1 MILSHTLRISHSG
14 ASSATQPVRKRAQSL
29 DPPALQLH
37 RADEMGVFCNE
48 YDTCTQP
55 VFIREETLEGGMS
68 KPNRY
73 RTDKDDDRET
83 EPSRKGH
90 HGLALLILIL
100 LAGVVVWFWLARDPE
115 AREEFSN
122 RMASLR
128 ESAINLAA
136 DLMSR
141 TTTPPSPPDVG
152 AVAGNSLPGAPPK
165 YRSPIETP
173 AELDEALAEQRPV
186 QPGGAEV
193 RGPVAPGEQVPP
205 DAGRKDDQVV
215 RIAFIDDLAS
225 WLVSHY
231 VPAATPGRSGRLS
244 ASLQG
249 ANLRYGMG
257 MTGLAWIGDDLPA
270 GRTAALNHLFTP
282 CMLDAIYRL
291 YVDRFM
297 EAVNRSAA
305 TPLPSGEALSPAQRS
320 EFFKLYARQF
330 RGVAGALQALAS
342 MPDFNRQMENLSAAA
357 QRVVDT
363 NAQYSE
369 LTFAADEARSNGEL
383 TRYSTLRQQMAA
395 KGQQYQQAVIARE
408 QAKRRFRAGPSSG
421 PRRPGIWMMTHCSS
435 SPHGS
440 IGARTTTRKT
450 HGCRTGRKP
459 IPRSG
464 GALRRRGRQPRSLSM
479 ISRCFRFF
487 SLPSVALARNG
498 PRPGPPDPGGCLE
511 GNPGSHRRQRSGGL

>member
-1 MILSHTLRISHSG
+1 
-14 ASSATQPVRKRAQSL
+14 
-29 DPPALQLH
+29 
-37 RADEMGVFCNE
+37 
-48 YDTCTQP
+48 
-55 VFIREETLEGGMS
+55 MS

-128 ESAINLAA
+128 ESVINLAA

-282 CMLDAIYRL
+282 GMLDAIYRL

-297 EAVNRSAA
+297 
-305 TPLPSGEALSPAQRS
+305 
-320 EFFKLYARQF
+320 LYARRF

-408 QAKRRFRAGPSSG
+408 QAKSAFVQALKRTPEARYLDDDALLFIASWIDRRTHNNPEKLTAAGQAANLFRDLAG
-421 PRRPGIWMMTHCSS
+421 HFD
-435 SPHGS
+435 
-440 IGARTTTRKT
+440 A
-450 HGCRTGRKP
+450 
-459 IPRSG
+459 
-464 GALRRRGRQPRSLSM
+464 A
-479 ISRCFRFF
+479 
-487 SLPSVALARNG
+487 AA
-498 PRPGPPDPGGCLE
+498 
-511 GNPGSHRRQRSGGL
+511 NPGASQ

>member
-1 MILSHTLRISHSG
+1 M
-14 ASSATQPVRKRAQSL
+14 
-29 DPPALQLH
+29 
-37 RADEMGVFCNE
+37 
-48 YDTCTQP
+48 
-55 VFIREETLEGGMS
+55 
-68 KPNRY
+68 
-73 RTDKDDDRET
+73 
-83 EPSRKGH
+83 
-90 HGLALLILIL
+90 
-100 LAGVVVWFWLARDPE
+100 
-115 AREEFSN
+115 
-122 RMASLR
+122 
-128 ESAINLAA
+128 
-136 DLMSR
+136 
-141 TTTPPSPPDVG
+141 
-152 AVAGNSLPGAPPK
+152 
-165 YRSPIETP
+165 
-173 AELDEALAEQRPV
+173 
-186 QPGGAEV
+186 
-193 RGPVAPGEQVPP
+193 
-205 DAGRKDDQVV
+205 

-282 CMLDAIYRL
+282 GMLDAIYRL

-408 QAKRRFRAGPSSG
+408 QAKSAFVQALKRTPEARYLDDDALLFIASWIDRRTHNNPEKLTAAGQAANLFRDLAG
-421 PRRPGIWMMTHCSS
+421 HFD
-435 SPHGS
+435 
-440 IGARTTTRKT
+440 A
-450 HGCRTGRKP
+450 
-459 IPRSG
+459 
-464 GALRRRGRQPRSLSM
+464 A
-479 ISRCFRFF
+479 
-487 SLPSVALARNG
+487 AA
-498 PRPGPPDPGGCLE
+498 
-511 GNPGSHRRQRSGGL
+511 NPGASQ

>member
-1 MILSHTLRISHSG
+1 
-14 ASSATQPVRKRAQSL
+14 
-29 DPPALQLH
+29 
-37 RADEMGVFCNE
+37 
-48 YDTCTQP
+48 
-55 VFIREETLEGGMS
+55 MS

-83 EPSRKGH
+83 EPSHKGH

-122 RMASLR
+122 RMANLR

-152 AVAGNSLPGAPPK
+152 AV
-165 YRSPIETP
+165 
-173 AELDEALAEQRPV
+173 AEQRPV

-282 CMLDAIYRL
+282 GMLDAIYRL

-320 EFFKLYARQF
+320 EFFKMYARQF

-383 TRYSTLRQQMAA
+383 TRYSTLRQKMAA

-408 QAKRRFRAGPSSG
+408 QAKSAFVQALKRTPEARYLDDDALLFIASWIDRRTHNNPEKLTAAGQAANLFRDLAG
-421 PRRPGIWMMTHCSS
+421 HFD
-435 SPHGS
+435 
-440 IGARTTTRKT
+440 A
-450 HGCRTGRKP
+450 
-459 IPRSG
+459 
-464 GALRRRGRQPRSLSM
+464 A
-479 ISRCFRFF
+479 
-487 SLPSVALARNG
+487 AA
-498 PRPGPPDPGGCLE
+498 
-511 GNPGSHRRQRSGGL
+511 NPGASQ

>member
-1 MILSHTLRISHSG
+1 
-14 ASSATQPVRKRAQSL
+14 
-29 DPPALQLH
+29 
-37 RADEMGVFCNE
+37 
-48 YDTCTQP
+48 
-55 VFIREETLEGGMS
+55 MS

-282 CMLDAIYRL
+282 GMLDAIYRL

-408 QAKRRFRAGPSSG
+408 QAKSAFVQALKRTPELITLILSIGIFLSLAATVFAAGQ
-421 PRRPGIWMMTHCSS
+421 PRRYKENSTVKGTISQSFYQVNAKTDVTVKRITVTGTLYEKGTFGTWQKVSSCSNTSASS
-435 SPHGS
+435 SCSASSNYNTKP
-440 IGARTTTRKT
+440 
-450 HGCRTGRKP
+450 GRSY
-459 IPRSG
+459 RLECS
-464 GALRRRGRQPRSLSM
+464 ATFTYS
-479 ISRCFRFF
+479 
-487 SLPSVALARNG
+487 NG
-498 PRPGPPDPGGCLE
+498 QSE
-511 GNPGSHRRQRSGGL
+511 TITSTASH